1 MDIDWYGH
9 SCFRLRE
16 RGGATAV
23 CDPYSEESTGL
34 VLPKLDAD
42 IVTISG
48 DAPDR
53 VGIDGELVGGE
64 PKILRIP
71 GDYEVKQVLITG
83 LPTSHNGT
91 RNVAFFLDFGGLTV
105 GHLGASGQA
114 PPQRLVEELGDIDV
128 LLAPVSGPQ
137 TPDVSRIAEV
147 ISLLDPR
154 IVVPMHYLHE
164 TLQSESAESS
174 EPVARF
180 LTELGISDPEETDT
194 LKLTKHSL
202 PEETQVVLLRPNGSV
217 RPASR

>member
-16 RGGATAV
+16 RGVTVV
-23 CDPYSEESTGL
+23 CDPFSKESTGL
-34 VLPKLDAD
+34 ALPKLRAD
-42 IVTISG
+42 IVTISL
-48 DAPDR
+48 DSPDR
-53 VGIDGELVGGE
+53 EDKVEKLFGGE
-64 PKILRIP
+64 PKILRGP
-71 GDYEVKQVLITG
+71 GDYEVRQVLVTG

-91 RNVAFFLDFGGLTV
+91 RNVAFFLDFAGLTV
-105 GHLGASGQA
+105 GHLGELGQA
-114 PPQRLVEELGDIDV
+114 PSQRLVEELGDIDV

-164 TLQSESAESS
+164 TLQSESPESP

-180 LTELGISDPEETDT
+180 LTELGISDPEVMDT

>member
-16 RGGATAV
+16 RGVTVV
-23 CDPYSEESTGL
+23 CDPFSKESTGL
-34 VLPKLDAD
+34 ALPKLRAD
-42 IVTISG
+42 IVTISLDSPG
-48 DAPDR
+48 REDK
-53 VGIDGELVGGE
+53 VEKLFGGE
-64 PKILRIP
+64 PKILRGP
-71 GDYEVKQVLITG
+71 GDYEVRQVLVTG

-91 RNVAFFLDFGGLTV
+91 RNVAFFLDFAGLTV
-105 GHLGASGQA
+105 GHLGELGQA
-114 PPQRLVEELGDIDV
+114 PSQRLVEELGDIDV

-164 TLQSESAESS
+164 TLQSESPESP

-180 LTELGISDPEETDT
+180 LTELGISDPEVMDT